1 MVFLMMQ
8 LIHDVLVTFII
19 QVEEEGNITCMEG
32 KETIVTRRGK
42 EFQALNKIR
51 YQSKYLVQRM
61 CNMLYI
67 LHNCGVTQLHNYN
80 YICFPVSV
88 TRQF

>member
-19 QVEEEGNITCMEG
+19 QVEEGNLTYTEG

-42 EFQALNKIR
+42 RI
-51 YQSKYLVQRM
+51 S
-61 CNMLYI
+61 
-67 LHNCGVTQLHNYN
+67 G
-80 YICFPVSV
+80 S
-88 TRQF
+88 

>member
-19 QVEEEGNITCMEG
+19 QVEEEGNVTYTEG

-42 EFQALNKIR
+42 RISGSEQNKVPI
-51 YQSKYLVQRM
+51 KIFGAKNV
-61 CNMLYI
+61 
-67 LHNCGVTQLHNYN
+67 
-80 YICFPVSV
+80 
-88 TRQF
+88 